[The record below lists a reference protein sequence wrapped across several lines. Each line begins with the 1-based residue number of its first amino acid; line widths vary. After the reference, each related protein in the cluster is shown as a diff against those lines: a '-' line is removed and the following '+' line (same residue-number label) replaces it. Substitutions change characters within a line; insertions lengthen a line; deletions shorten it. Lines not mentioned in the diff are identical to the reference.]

1 MEVEFIYY
9 ARLECVSKLDESEFA
24 GSRTIGILGSNYRGR
39 RLGRSTIFMQ
49 SRIYGWRA
57 ISARSSPP
65 LVYSSAGS
73 TIEAAGGCCQWQHL
87 VKGRKGE
94 ILRGERRSET
104 GEADRRKK
112 AKGRKKWRRKKKT
125 ETRLQEV
132 ANAPRVTAV
141 AQQYNPITL
150 SCNPTSPLPPP
161 RRRGSSRYPRLHH
174 CSFPR
179 SFPPTLPPPSH
190 HLFSGLREPYP
201 R

>member
-94 ILRGERRSET
+94 ILRGEL
-104 GEADRRKK
+104 RKEK
-112 AKGRKKWRRKKKT
+112 RDGGSRWKEEGKREK
-125 ETRLQEV
+125 EV
-132 ANAPRVTAV
+132 AKKEKDGDEVTGGCKRS
-141 AQQYNPITL
+141 TGH
-150 SCNPTSPLPPP
+150 
-161 RRRGSSRYPRLHH
+161 RRRTTIQPHH
-174 CSFPR
+174 P
-179 SFPPTLPPPSH
+179 
-190 HLFSGLREPYP
+190 
-201 R
+201 